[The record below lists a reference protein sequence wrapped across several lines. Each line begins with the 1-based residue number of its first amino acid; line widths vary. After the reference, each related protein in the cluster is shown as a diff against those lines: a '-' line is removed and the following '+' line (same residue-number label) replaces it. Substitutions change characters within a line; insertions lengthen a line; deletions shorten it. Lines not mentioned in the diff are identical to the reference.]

1 MVDAREP
8 VQLQR
13 DLRTGPTGLSSREAA
28 RRLQVV
34 GPNALS
40 VRPRRRRPA
49 DLARQLTHPLALLL
63 WVAEALPFLV
73 FALTGGAVPLPLT
86 VLQILAIDLGTE
98 TLPAL
103 ALGREPAEPGLMSRP
118 PRRRENVIDRRLLLR
133 AWGIMGLLAA
143 ALVLAAFFA
152 VLLRT
157 GWHWGAD
164 VSESS
169 ALHRAYL
176 QSVFGTAGL
185 PLWVVLVLPFPVL
198 VWFAVEFYR
207 WVGRRWSGPGPRVPK
222 SLPARAVR

>member
-1 MVDAREP
+1 MGPDIFTVAAPLVMAGMGPMALSGRRGNGHAGAVSASSTRALAEISGAEPVVDAREP
-8 VQLQR
+8 VQLLQR
-13 DLRTGPTGLSSREAA
+13 DLRAGPAGLSSREAA

-63 WVAEALPFLV
+63 WVAEVLPFLV
-73 FALTGGAVPLPLT
+73 FAL
-86 VLQILAIDLGTE
+86 
-98 TLPAL
+98 
-103 ALGREPAEPGLMSRP
+103 
-118 PRRRENVIDRRLLLR
+118 
-133 AWGIMGLLAA
+133 
-143 ALVLAAFFA
+143 
-152 VLLRT
+152 T

-164 VSESS
+164 VSEGSP
-169 ALHRAYL
+169 LHRAYL

-185 PLWVVLVLPFPVL
+185 PLWVVLMMLPFPVL
-198 VWFAVEFYR
+198 VWFADEFYR